1 VTEPLPAR
9 LNQLLLRQA
18 RERGAPD
25 WVVALLEGEEAAAG
39 YSEESGSE
47 LRVKGP
53 EGEELGVRVQLLAPA
68 PPPATTGPWAPE
80 RPDIGEGELAGL
92 SYVVVDEI
100 VGDVADLSVSPW
112 PEVDERGRLRFVE
125 GGRLSVR
132 AGTEQL
138 RGYLART
145 DFRTTAAL
153 RPVRTGDVFAV
164 KVRRRKLESLARRR
178 AAGAPQPP
186 SAWMIPPVWD
196 IAGAARDKAKEAF
209 YAAVTP
215 TLTPQQA
222 AAMRKVP
229 VRTPPE

>member
-1 VTEPLPAR
+1 VTEPLPDR
-9 LNQLLLRQA
+9 LTQLLLRQA

-25 WVVALLEGEEAAAG
+25 WVLGLLAGEEAAAG
-39 YSEESGSE
+39 YREESGTE

-53 EGEELGVRVQLLAPA
+53 GGEELGVRVQLLAPA
-68 PPPATTGPWAPE
+68 APPATTGPWVPE
-80 RPDIGEGELAGL
+80 RPDIPDSALSTL

-100 VGDVADLSVSPW
+100 VGEVADLSVSAW
-112 PEVDERGRLRFVE
+112 PEVDERGRLRFAE

-138 RGYLART
+138 RRYLART
-145 DFRTTAAL
+145 DFRTTAPA
-153 RPVRTGDVFAV
+153 RPVRTGDVYAV
-164 KVRRRKLESLARRR
+164 RVRRRKLESLGGRR
-178 AAGAPQPP
+178 AAGAPRPP

-196 IAGAARDKAKEAF
+196 IAAAARDKAKEAF

-222 AAMRKVP
+222 AAMRNVP